1 MLLCGVCR
9 FVGVLMAMVAVMELT
24 VTFEVANRRTDL
36 AVPVA
41 HYNNEFSR
49 ETTECPLDGLY
60 AN

>member
-1 MLLCGVCR
+1 
-9 FVGVLMAMVAVMELT
+9 MAMVAVMELT